1 MSAPAAPIQDAQPY
15 VPILMYH
22 EIATPA
28 ETKSH
33 LAVSPDQ
40 FATQLQYLRD
50 AGYQTL
56 TFTDAAAALA
66 AGRGQL
72 PARSVVLT
80 FDDGYADFHSQA
92 LPLLEKFGFTA
103 TVFVTTGWMADAGK
117 HAAGTPL
124 GPMMSWTQVR
134 EAATAGVEIGAH
146 SHGHPELDQISGSQL
161 RDELTTPKEL
171 LEEGI
176 GQPVPSVAYPF
187 GYSSARVRQAVRAA
201 GYQHGSAVANAM
213 AKAGGDE
220 FAVPRLTVRASTRPE
235 TFERVVRGGQEST
248 IYLKDHALTKG
259 YAMVRRT
266 KAVIGGIS
274 RRA

>member
-1 MSAPAAPIQDAQPY
+1 
-15 VPILMYH
+15 MYH
-22 EIATPA
+22 EIATPS

-33 LAVSPDQ
+33 LAVSPEQ
-40 FATQLQYLRD
+40 FATQVQYLHD

-56 TFTDAAAALA
+56 TFTEAAAALA
-66 AGRGQL
+66 AGQGQV

-80 FDDGYADFHSQA
+80 FDDGYADFHRQA

-103 TVFVTTGWMADAGK
+103 TVFMTTGWMADAGQ
-117 HAAGTPL
+117 HAAGTAL
-124 GPMMSWTQVR
+124 GPMMSWSQVR
-134 EAATAGVEIGAH
+134 EAAAAGVEIGAH
-146 SHGHPELDQISGSQL
+146 SHSHPELDQIAGAQL

-176 GQPVPSVAYPF
+176 GQPVPSLAYPF
-187 GYSSARVRQAVRAA
+187 GYSNAQVRRAVRTA
-201 GYQHGSAVANAM
+201 GYQHASAVANAM

-220 FAVPRLTVRASTRPE
+220 FAVPRLTVRASLRPE

-259 YAMVRRT
+259 YAVVRRT

>member
-1 MSAPAAPIQDAQPY
+1 
-15 VPILMYH
+15 MYH

-40 FATQLQYLRD
+40 FATQLQHLHD
-50 AGYQTL
+50 NGYQTL
-56 TFTDAAAALA
+56 TFTQAATALA
-66 AGRGQL
+66 ADPGRL
-72 PARSVVLT
+72 PARAVVLT

-92 LPLLEKFGFTA
+92 LPLLDKFGFTA
-103 TVFVTTGWMADAGK
+103 TVFVTTGWLADAGE
-117 HAAGTPL
+117 HAAGTAL
-124 GPMMSWTQVR
+124 GPMLSWGQVR
-134 EAATAGVEIGAH
+134 EVAAAGVEIGAH
-146 SHGHPELDQISGSQL
+146 SHAHPELDQISGTQL

-176 GQPVPSVAYPF
+176 GQPVPSLAYPF

-201 GYQHGSAVANAM
+201 GYQHASAVANQM
-213 AKAGGDE
+213 AKPGADE